1 MYLLKKKERYRSQ
14 YPLLP
19 RWHTPEYQETLAT
32 FFQHNMQVSETARS
46 LFLHRNTL
54 LYRLEKVRE
63 QTSLN
68 PRAFP
73 EAVLLW
79 IMLSLDKNAFKE
91 V

>member
-1 MYLLKKKERYRSQ
+1 
-14 YPLLP
+14 
-19 RWHTPEYQETLAT
+19 
-32 FFQHNMQVSETARS
+32 MQVSETARS